1 MPILVKPLIPD
12 SFPTTPTGVVVIG
25 GGIIGVSAALTLAER
40 GIAVTLCEK
49 CEIGG
54 EQSSRNWGW
63 CRQQGR
69 DPREIPLVIESLKRW
84 GAMNERVGADIGFKR
99 CGTLYLAESEVSLAK
114 HAQWLKFAEPFGI
127 DTNLITAAEVARHL
141 PGSSRDWHG
150 ALYCPTDGKAEPF
163 IAAPTIA
170 RCAQSKGAVI
180 LTQTAAL
187 GLDVS
192 AGRVSGV
199 LTEKGLIR
207 TDAVLLAAGAWSRLF
222 CTHEQLVLPQLK
234 VRSSVLRTAPLTGH
248 LNSCISAP
256 DFSIRPRD
264 DGGYTV
270 AGGSNSPISFELTP
284 DAFSF
289 LDLFAKLAWMAKAHL
304 RPRVGSTFAEAWRHQ
319 RQATAGTGEPFTTHR
334 ILDPVPIQS
343 SLDAVRAS
351 LVRDFPVFRG
361 IEVAQQWAG
370 MIDVTPDAV
379 PVISQVNQ
387 QPGFFVAT
395 GFSGHGFG
403 IGPAAGEFAA
413 DLLMNETPLVDPEPF
428 RFSRFSDGSP
438 VNPIIGI

>member
-1 MPILVKPLIPD
+1 MPILVEPLIPD
-12 SFPTTPTGVVVIG
+12 SFPAAPTGVVIIG

-49 CEIGG
+49 GEIGG

-69 DPREIPLVIESLKRW
+69 DPREIPLIIESLKRW
-84 GAMNERVGADIGFKR
+84 AGMNERVGADTGFKR
-99 CGTLYLAESEVSLAK
+99 CGTLYLADSDASLTS
-114 HAQWLKFAEPFGI
+114 HGQWLKYAEPFSI
-127 DTNLITAAEVARHL
+127 DAGLITGAEVARHL

-192 AGRVSGV
+192 GGRISGV

-207 TDAVLLAAGAWSRLF
+207 ADAVLLAAGAWSRLF

-234 VRSSVLRTAPLTGH
+234 VRSSVLRTNPVVAD

-256 DFSIRPRD
+256 DFSIRPRA

-270 AGGSNSPISFELTP
+270 AGGANMPISFELTP
-284 DAFSF
+284 DAFCF
-289 LDLFAKLAWMAKAHL
+289 LGLFSKLAWMARTHL
-304 RPRVGSTFAEAWRHQ
+304 RPRVGAGFAEAWRHQ
-319 RQATAGTGEPFTTHR
+319 RQAAVGAGEPFTTHR
-334 ILDPVPIQS
+334 VLDPEPVQT
-343 SLDAVRAS
+343 SLDAVRNG
-351 LVRDFPVFRG
+351 LVRDFPIFRG
-361 IEVAQQWAG
+361 VGVAQQWAG

-379 PVISQVNQ
+379 PVISEVKQH
-387 QPGFFVAT
+387 PGFFIAT

-403 IGPAAGEFAA
+403 IGPAAGELAA
-413 DLLMNETPLVDPEPF
+413 DLVMNETPLVDPEPF

-438 VNPIIGI
+438 INPIIGI